1 MVDAGVHL
9 LAAGEAVVQWEA
21 AEEAEALKKVVE
33 AAHLEA
39 RPAGEAVLEVRQA
52 VGAEAEAHSTAE
64 EEQAGAYCL
73 AAVAA
78 GAQSSVVAVGVLI
91 EISRVACAVQGQW
104 AQQGPCW
111 GPRRS
116 SGGAVTGIQRRC
128 ERAGRADADN
138 HLRQMRSRCRRQLLR
153 PTNSR
158 PASPSAHFGG
168 PWAVLARWAP
178 PRARWGSPRGRAH
191 SRTVLRAR
199 PLVRRGRSAR
209 SRRS

>member
-1 MVDAGVHL
+1 M
-9 LAAGEAVVQWEA
+9 AAGEAVVQWEA

-116 SGGAVTGIQRRC
+116 SGGAV
-128 ERAGRADADN
+128 
-138 HLRQMRSRCRRQLLR
+138 RQMRSRCRRQLLR

-178 PRARWGSPRGRAH
+178 PRARWGLPRGRAH

>member
-116 SGGAVTGIQRRC
+116 SGGAV
-128 ERAGRADADN
+128 
-138 HLRQMRSRCRRQLLR
+138 RQMRSRCRRQLLR